1 MRQDLL
7 RPFPE
12 QDPADR
18 RAGDAALDR
27 LRALLREWIDPAE
40 VDELGRLPE
49 GFLRALADAGL
60 LKLTID
66 PALGGLGL
74 SLVNAMRVVEL
85 AASWCTPVAFA
96 LAITNG
102 FGSGSYL
109 PVLPAG
115 PLRDMIS
122 ARVTAGIVSAGADAE
137 AIGTANQR
145 RATVAVPVE
154 DGAAYLLTGEKVFIG
169 NGPVADLMDVSATV
183 TAADGS
189 DDVRLFFVD
198 SRSPGFSVTARHE
211 FMGLRGAAIGTLRL
225 DAVRVP
231 AEHMM
236 DEQDG
241 WRMRP
246 NPSDVD
252 DTEPTHR
259 PDGGDLGWLAA
270 VGRTMVIAPAALALA
285 RRCLAWS
292 RDFVSRRDIDGRNLG
307 DYDEIQRLV
316 AASAADVFMIESIVT
331 WCLLAQDRADTLPD
345 LTAAKNLA
353 SLACWRVVDRTMS
366 LLGAEGYETA
376 LSKARR
382 GAPALPVERAF
393 RDARALRIAG
403 GVDFMLDLWSARS
416 VLTSYDRAAD
426 APGLDRSK
434 IDSRTNAAGR
444 DHLTFVS
451 DHADDLAEVCRR
463 LTRTVPPE
471 ELFERQRTM
480 IVLGQIGAE
489 LLSMSVVVARAAEL
503 ADQGSPSALALADI
517 SCAASRHRLAALWPQ
532 LTDQPDCAATSQ
544 QWLHGSDLD
553 FLMGDPPVDDP
564 TPTIREGV
572 PAHA

>member
-1 MRQDLL
+1 MDLL

-18 RAGDAALDR
+18 RVGDAAVDR
-27 LRALLREWIDPAE
+27 LRGLMRTWIDPAE
-40 VDELGRLPE
+40 VDEIGLLPE
-49 GFLRALADAGL
+49 GFLPALDDAGL

-66 PALGGLGL
+66 PSLGGLGL
-74 SLVNAMRVVEL
+74 SMINALRVVEL

-109 PVLPAG
+109 PALPAG
-115 PLRDMIS
+115 PLHDMIS
-122 ARVTAGIVSAGADAE
+122 DRVAGGIVSAGADAE
-137 AIGTANQR
+137 SIGTANQR

-154 DGAAYLLTGEKVFIG
+154 DGAAYLLTGEKVYIG

-183 TAADGS
+183 IAADGTE
-189 DDVRLFFVD
+189 DVRLFFVD
-198 SRSPGFSVTARHE
+198 SRSPGFSVMARHE
-211 FMGLRGAAIGTLRL
+211 LMGLRGAAIGALRL

-236 DEQDG
+236 IEQDG

-246 NPSDVD
+246 TSSDTDENTAVPGPD
-252 DTEPTHR
+252 D
-259 PDGGDLGWLAA
+259 GDLGWLAA
-270 VGRTMVIAPAALALA
+270 AGRTMVIAPTSLALA
-285 RRCLAWS
+285 RRCLEWS
-292 RDFVSRRDIDGRNLG
+292 RDFVSRRFIDGRNLG

-316 AASAADVFMIESIVT
+316 AATAADVFLIDSIVT
-331 WCLLAQDRADTLPD
+331 WSILGRGRADTLPD

-376 LSKARR
+376 RSKERR

-403 GVDFMLDLWSARS
+403 GVDFMLDMWSARS
-416 VLTSYDRAAD
+416 ALTSYDVDAVALHAD
-426 APGLDRSK
+426 PTRIDPGLDDQSE
-434 IDSRTNAAGR
+434 
-444 DHLTFVS
+444 DHLAFVHS
-451 DHADDLAEVCRR
+451 QAADLAR
-463 LTRTVPPE
+463 LCQHLTQTVRPE
-471 ELFERQRTM
+471 ALFEQQRTM
-480 IVLGQIGAE
+480 IVIGQIAAE
-489 LLSMSVVVARAAEL
+489 LLSMSVVLART
-503 ADQGSPSALALADI
+503 ADLVQRGTRSALALADI

-532 LTDQPDCAATSQ
+532 VSQQPECAATSQ
-544 QWLHGSDLD
+544 TL
-553 FLMGDPPVDDP
+553 
-564 TPTIREGV
+564 
-572 PAHA
+572 A